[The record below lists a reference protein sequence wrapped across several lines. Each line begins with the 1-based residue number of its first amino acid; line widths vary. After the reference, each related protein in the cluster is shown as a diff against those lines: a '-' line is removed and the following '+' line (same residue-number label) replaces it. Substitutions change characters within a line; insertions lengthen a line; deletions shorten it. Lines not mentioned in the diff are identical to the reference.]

1 MGEDEASTTT
11 VAPAVTME
19 RNSGSQI
26 ALALTVFALVL
37 ASNSVINESWL
48 TSSIESEGQT
58 TDSDMGLREI
68 SAEVCSGVTCESS
81 SENLGDLYEDCME
94 SMEGATSSEKEEE
107 CGKIADW
114 HNAGYVTTIML
125 ILSGIV
131 LFAATIMQVRSMMG
145 HNSRLPNFV
154 SGGGGVFI
162 ALSILVWSLMIPE
175 PETDPEWGQGLW

>member
-1 MGEDEASTTT
+1 MGEDEPSATT

-94 SMEGATSSEKEEE
+94 SMEGATSSEKGNTPEISYLP
-107 CGKIADW
+107 CLVICYHPHALRAKTS
-114 HNAGYVTTIML
+114 N
-125 ILSGIV
+125 V
-131 LFAATIMQVRSMMG
+131 L
-145 HNSRLPNFV
+145 L
-154 SGGGGVFI
+154 
-162 ALSILVWSLMIPE
+162 
-175 PETDPEWGQGLW
+175 

>member
-1 MGEDEASTTT
+1 MGEDEPSATT

-94 SMEGATSSEKEEE
+94 SMEGATSTEKEEE
-107 CGKIADW
+107 
-114 HNAGYVTTIML
+114 
-125 ILSGIV
+125 
-131 LFAATIMQVRSMMG
+131 
-145 HNSRLPNFV
+145 
-154 SGGGGVFI
+154 
-162 ALSILVWSLMIPE
+162 
-175 PETDPEWGQGLW
+175 